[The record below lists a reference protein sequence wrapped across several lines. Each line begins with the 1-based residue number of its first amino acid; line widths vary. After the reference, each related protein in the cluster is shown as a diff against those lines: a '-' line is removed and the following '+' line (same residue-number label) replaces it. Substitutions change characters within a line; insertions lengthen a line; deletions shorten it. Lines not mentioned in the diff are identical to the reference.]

1 MITRMELWHKPPQ
14 FLELASK
21 KWKRSDPGTED
32 RTENKQD
39 DKTTDDQFENDHQS
53 SLWRCCT
60 EPPPQAKKAL
70 LPACQRVESAF
81 GQTSALPLSRHIW
94 NKANFP
100 FHQSGLF
107 IPFWVASSQTPHL
120 SVTKLLYLSKLVFF
134 LHPNV
139 RLASYIHWG
148 KNDIII
154 YNSDNNN
161 SYHL

>member
-39 DKTTDDQFENDHQS
+39 DKTTDDQFENDQQS

-139 RLASYIHWG
+139 RLASYIH
-148 KNDIII
+148 
-154 YNSDNNN
+154 
-161 SYHL
+161 